1 MDVFVALVLVFA
13 LGALFAWSWRP
24 SHGRRR
30 TAEEAVATDARRR
43 EQEAQFTESIYQAD
57 RYNVPGVGGKR

>member
-24 SHGRRR
+24 SRGRRR
-30 TAEEAVATDARRR
+30 TAEEALATDALRR
-43 EQEAQFTESIYQAD
+43 EQEAQLTESIYQAD